1 MEEYDAKMLEKLEK
15 EYIKK
20 MDNSK
25 AISD

>member
-15 EYIKK
+15 EYVNK